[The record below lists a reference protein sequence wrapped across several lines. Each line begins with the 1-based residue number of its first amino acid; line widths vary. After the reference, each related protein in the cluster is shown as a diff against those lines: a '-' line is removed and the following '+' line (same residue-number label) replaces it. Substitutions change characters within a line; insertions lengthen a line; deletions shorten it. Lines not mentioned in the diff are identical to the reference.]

1 MVMKNKLFIIF
12 ALLTYILHYM
22 IFFSLNKLLNV
33 NNIIV
38 KLIGEVIIL
47 DVEQIVCL

>member
-1 MVMKNKLFIIF
+1 M
-12 ALLTYILHYM
+12 Y
-22 IFFSLNKLLNV
+22 FSLNKLLNI

-47 DVEQIVCL
+47 EVDYIVCL